1 MIFCPGGPVTGGY
14 GSEWVLLRMEV
25 VIKNLQFSI
34 TGFAAAAVFGFLA
47 LIGCVS
53 GFERFTGA
61 APPADYSLERIDALL
76 ESGDNL
82 AVFPLIFQ
90 RRQEAR
96 ISTAAPA
103 DRAADE
109 SPDKSAAAQAAD
121 DESNIESA
129 ETDRRYQR
137 ALIGLE
143 AEWLAARDKGE
154 WERALACMRSF
165 AALGETDIITGL
177 SEADFFLEGVRFYIE
192 EGLIGAAAALFQANI
207 IPDQLDDGP
216 RGELAEVFR
225 EAGHLALAASLAG
238 TELAESPDLS
248 SLMDGTVTV
257 WVNKGIRLEGGIGI
271 PDRSIGSGFFIDSQG
286 YLLTNYHVIE
296 SEVDPSYE
304 GYSRLYLKLD
314 DDTGDRIPA
323 RVIGWDK
330 NFDLALLKT
339 EMDVPYVFG
348 FSSGEE
354 PKLGER
360 IAAIGSPGGL
370 TRTLTS
376 GNVSAYARSIQPMAG
391 SLQIDV
397 PINPG
402 NSGGPLLNEK
412 GEVIGVVFAGIQDY
426 DGVNFAIPGRCVL
439 RLIPHLYREGQI
451 ELPWFGIAAWDST
464 GRIEV
469 TYVVPGSPAADAG
482 LRSGDVI
489 RRIDGREFTAIRSVQ
504 EYLITRFPNTLASI
518 TFERD
523 GIEYRGIAS
532 LGVRPDVPMRTALKR
547 DAREHLISPLFGFS
561 VENIYGRGLQRTFR
575 VKSVLGGSAADEA
588 GFSAGDT
595 IALRGW
601 EYLEEYDAVAVYLV
615 LKGRK
620 AGFLE
625 SAVQIAAPLNVNTVF

>member
-1 MIFCPGGPVTGGY
+1 MRILKGTMMKRLRFMITR
-14 GSEWVLLRMEV
+14 LRMP
-25 VIKNLQFSI
+25 
-34 TGFAAAAVFGFLA
+34 AAAMPGLLLLTACLSF
-47 LIGCVS
+47 
-53 GFERFTGA
+53 FERPLES
-61 APPADYSLERIDALL
+61 APPVDYSLERIDALL
-76 ESGDNL
+76 ENGDNL
-82 AVFPLIFQ
+82 AAFPLILQ
-90 RRQEAR
+90 RRREAR
-96 ISTAAPA
+96 ESSGPSPDAPPA
-103 DRAADE
+103 DLPGAPPGP
-109 SPDKSAAAQAAD
+109 SPDT
-121 DESNIESA
+121 E
-129 ETDRRYQR
+129 RRYRR
-137 ALIGLE
+137 ALAGLE
-143 AEWLAARDKGE
+143 ADWLSARENGE
-154 WERALACMRSF
+154 WERALVYMRSF
-165 AALGETDIITGL
+165 AALGENQIIAGSSETDL
-177 SEADFFLEGVRFYIE
+177 FLEGVRAYID

-207 IPDQLDDGP
+207 SPDQLDDDR
-216 RGELAEVFR
+216 RGELTEVFHD
-225 EAGHLALAASLAG
+225 AGHLALAASLAG
-238 TELAESPDLS
+238 RDIPESPDIP

-257 WVNKGIRLEGGIGI
+257 WVNKGIRLEGSIGI
-271 PDRSIGSGFFIDSQG
+271 PDRGIGSGFFIDSRG

-296 SEVDPSYE
+296 SEVDPAYE

-323 RVIGWDK
+323 RVVGWDK

-348 FSSGEE
+348 FSNRDA

-402 NSGGPLLNEK
+402 NSGGPLLNEQ

-426 DGVNFAIPGRCVL
+426 DGVNFAIPGRYVL
-439 RLIPHLYREGQI
+439 RLIPRLYREGPI
-451 ELPWFGIAAWDST
+451 ELPWFGVAAWDST
-464 GRIEV
+464 GRIEI

-489 RRIDGREFTAIRSVQ
+489 RHIDNREFTTVRSVQ
-504 EYLITRFPNTLASI
+504 EYLITRSPDTLASV
-518 TFERD
+518 TFRRD
-523 GIEYRGIAS
+523 GREYRAVAS
-532 LGVRPDVPMRTALKR
+532 LGVRPDVPMRTALER
-547 DAREHLISPLFGFS
+547 DAREHLITPLFGFA
-561 VENIYGRGLQRTFR
+561 VESIHGYGLQRTFR

-595 IALRGW
+595 IALRRW
-601 EYLEEYDAVAVYLV
+601 QYFEEYDAVAVYLV